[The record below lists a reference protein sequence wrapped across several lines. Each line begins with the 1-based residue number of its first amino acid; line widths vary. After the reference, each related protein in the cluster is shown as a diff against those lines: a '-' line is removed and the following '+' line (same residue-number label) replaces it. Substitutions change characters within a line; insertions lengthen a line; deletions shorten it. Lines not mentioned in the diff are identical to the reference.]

1 MSLANGLDDMWR
13 VFSASATGKRNLDA
27 GAVGQDASHCVV
39 TDELLVAVVCDGA
52 GSAREGRAGAGF
64 MARALAEQL
73 ARDVAADRD
82 GPAEDRAQDGGR
94 RELAIRRA
102 IETVRSRLADLAAS
116 HELALHDY
124 SCTLVGCVAAR
135 EGGCFFH
142 VGDGFAIQQG
152 PAGDTVLSR
161 PENGEYADET
171 YFVTD
176 ENWLEH
182 LRFTAL
188 ALPQR
193 GAVIGLMSDGTAPFA
208 VNRARSGF
216 FRPFIDPITSFL
228 HAATASNGNEA
239 LRSLL
244 ESPRACEISADDKTL
259 LLAFVL

>member
-1 MSLANGLDDMWR
+1 MWR
-13 VFSASATGKRNLDA
+13 VFSASTTGKRNLDA
-27 GAVGQDASHCVV
+27 GTVGQDASHCVV
-39 TDELLVAVVCDGA
+39 SDELLVAAVCDGA
-52 GSAREGRAGAGF
+52 GSAREGRAGASF

-73 ARDVAADRD
+73 ALDLAADRGILAVD
-82 GPAEDRAQDGGR
+82 PAQERER
-94 RELAIRRA
+94 RELVIRRA
-102 IETVRSRLADLAAS
+102 LETVRSRLAELAAS
-116 HELALHDY
+116 HDLALDDY

-152 PAGDTVLSR
+152 PAGDTVLSK

-176 ENWLEH
+176 ENWQEH
-182 LRFTAL
+182 LRFTPL
-188 ALPQR
+188 ALPER

-216 FRPFIDPITSFL
+216 FRPFIDPIASFL
-228 HAATASNGNEA
+228 HAATAPNGNEA
-239 LRSLL
+239 LRLLL